1 MLIFYYFYS
10 QKLFFCGTKL
20 CGTAEF
26 KLIIVFCYYFIL
38 AAFGLSAYTASSTY
52 RDELREE
59 LAAYF
64 ACESA
69 GGKEC
74 DRSGYQQITVLQ
86 QFLFV
91 TSHLL
96 LGILPLATLVYIIN
110 ITNIR
115 EARFKHNTRR
125 NSFPTSKTLS
135 TSRDLEMF

>member
-1 MLIFYYFYS
+1 M
-10 QKLFFCGTKL
+10 KL

-38 AAFGLSAYTASSTY
+38 AAFGLSAYTASGT
-52 RDELREE
+52 RFDELTEA
-59 LAAYF
+59 LAAHF

-74 DRSGYQQITVLQ
+74 DRSGFEQIVLFQ
-86 QFLFV
+86 QFLLV
-91 TSHLL
+91 TSHFL
-96 LGILPLATLVYIIN
+96 LGILPLITLVYIIN

-135 TSRDLEMF
+135 TSRSLENI